1 MSLCPATKE
10 YELTIDNHTLSI
22 TNPDKPL
29 WPEAGVTKLDYLR
42 YLLIVAAP
50 LLRYS
55 KDRLLTVIRYPH
67 GIGDKHFYQKNAP
80 DYAPDWIQTH
90 MWENVRYVL
99 CNDRAT
105 LLWMANQAAL
115 EWHVSF
121 HLAKDETPTELV
133 FDLDPSTDDF
143 AVVIESA
150 LLLKQLL
157 DELQLPSWVK
167 TSGSSGLQIYVPIE
181 LRYTFEQTRQV
192 GHFIASYLVSK
203 HPSLLTIERL
213 VKNRGDKLYIDYL
226 QHWRGKT
233 LPAPY
238 STRAKEQATVSTPLV
253 WEEVPDCHPTDFTV
267 YTVPKRL
274 ETFGDL
280 FSSISAPTKR
290 ASLDAILGFL
300 QSQ

>member
-1 MSLCPATKE
+1 MRPATKE

-22 TNPDKPL
+22 TNPEKPL
-29 WPEAGVTKLDYLR
+29 WPQANVTKLDYLR
-42 YLLIVAAP
+42 YLLTIASP
-50 LLRYS
+50 LLSYS
-55 KDRLLTVIRYPH
+55 KNRLLTVIRYPH
-67 GIGDKHFYQKNAP
+67 GVTDKHFYQKNAP
-80 DYAPDWIQTH
+80 EYAPAWIQTH
-90 MWENVRYVL
+90 TWENVRYVL

-105 LLWMANQAAL
+105 LVWMANQAAL

-121 HLAKDETPTELV
+121 HLATDETPTELV

-150 LLLKQLL
+150 LLLKDVL
-157 DELQLPSWVK
+157 DELHLPAWVK
-167 TSGSSGLQIYVPIE
+167 TSGSSGLQVYVPIE

-192 GHFIASYLVSK
+192 GYFIASYLVSK

-226 QHWRGKT
+226 QQWRGKT

-238 STRAKEQATVSTPLV
+238 STRAKEQATVSTPLR
-253 WEEVPDCHPTDFTV
+253 WEEVPHCHPTNFTV
-267 YTVPKRL
+267 HTVPQRL
-274 ETFGDL
+274 EIHGDL
-280 FSSISAPTKR
+280 FSPVSTPTKR
-290 ASLDAILGFL
+290 ASLDTILGFL

>member
-1 MSLCPATKE
+1 MRTATKE

-29 WPEAGVTKLDYLR
+29 WPQAKVTKLDYLR

-67 GIGDKHFYQKNAP
+67 GVGDKHFYQKNAP
-80 DYAPDWIQTH
+80 DYAPDWIQTR

-99 CNDRAT
+99 CNDRGT
-105 LLWMANQAAL
+105 LVWMANQAAL

-167 TSGSSGLQIYVPIE
+167 TSGSSGLQVYVPIE

-238 STRAKEQATVSTPLV
+238 STRAKEQATVSTPLL
-253 WEEVPDCHPTDFTV
+253 WEEVPHSHPTDFTV

-274 ETFGDL
+274 EAFGDL
-280 FSSISAPTKR
+280 FSSVSAPTKR